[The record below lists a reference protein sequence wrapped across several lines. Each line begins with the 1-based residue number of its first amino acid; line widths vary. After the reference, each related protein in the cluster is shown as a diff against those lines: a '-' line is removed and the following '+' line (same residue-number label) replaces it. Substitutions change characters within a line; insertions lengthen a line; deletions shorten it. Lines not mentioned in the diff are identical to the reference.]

1 MISKISY
8 TICFVMLAFIASGTI
23 PSFDKLTAHPM
34 KHKLINSISAFL
46 LLVILISC
54 NSDRNQRQQSA
65 PDLSE
70 ETIFPK
76 GELGPATNFTGNAY
90 NFGLVANDSIYNTL
104 VGNVYFEKN
113 ARSNWHIHPSGQILV
128 VLDGEGYHQLEGQP
142 RQTMKKGEVIK
153 VPANTRHWHGATENN
168 SLTQMYILPKT
179 ENGIVTWL
187 EPVTDE
193 QYKSNN

>member
-1 MISKISY
+1 
-8 TICFVMLAFIASGTI
+8 
-23 PSFDKLTAHPM
+23 M
-34 KHKLINSISAFL
+34 KHKLINAISAAL
-46 LLVILISC
+46 LLVTLISC
-54 NSDRNQRQQSA
+54 NGDKNQGQQSA
-65 PDLSE
+65 SDPSE

-104 VGNVYFEKN
+104 VGNVYFEKS
-113 ARSNWHIHPSGQILV
+113 ARSNWHLHPSGQILI

-142 RQTMKKGEVIK
+142 KQTMRKGDVIK
-153 VPANTRHWHGATENN
+153 CPPKVKHWHGATENTT
-168 SLTQMYILPKT
+168 LTQMYILPKT

>member
-1 MISKISY
+1 
-8 TICFVMLAFIASGTI
+8 
-23 PSFDKLTAHPM
+23 M
-34 KHKLINSISAFL
+34 KHKLINAISALL
-46 LLVILISC
+46 LLVTLIGC
-54 NSDRNQRQQSA
+54 NSDRNQSQQSA
-65 PDLSE
+65 TDLSE

-104 VGNVYFEKN
+104 VGNVYFEKS
-113 ARSNWHIHPSGQILV
+113 ARSNWHIHPSGQILI

-153 VPANTRHWHGATENN
+153 VPANTRHWHGATENTA
-168 SLTQMYILPKT
+168 LTQMYILPKT
-179 ENGIVTWL
+179 ENGFVTWM